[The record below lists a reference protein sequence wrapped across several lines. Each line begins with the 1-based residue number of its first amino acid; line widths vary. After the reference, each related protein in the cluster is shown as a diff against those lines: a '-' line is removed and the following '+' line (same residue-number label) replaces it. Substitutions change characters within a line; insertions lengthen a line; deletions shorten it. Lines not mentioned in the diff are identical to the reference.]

1 MTKPATKTRSHR
13 ELIVWQRAIELIEEV
28 YQVTERLPGK
38 EMYGII
44 AQMRKAAVS
53 IAANIAEGHGRRATR
68 DYARFVSIANGSLR
82 EVQTYAEI
90 CVRLRYLSGAQLT
103 RTIDLGEQVGKM
115 LTKLREALLRSGARS
130 EGNTPPDP

>member
-130 EGNTPPDP
+130 EGDTPPDP